1 MSTTAT
7 DTASP
12 KAGGVTER
20 EFRTVLSRCRD
31 LYARKL
37 HDYGTAWRIMRPP
50 SLTDQLYIKAARIR
64 SLQLKGKAMVPE
76 DETAEFVGI
85 VNYSIIALIQ
95 LRLGPASGEDLNV
108 DEALEAYDRE
118 AAGALAL
125 MIRKNH
131 DYDEAWRAMRV
142 SSLAD
147 LILMKV
153 FRTKQIEDLAGKTL
167 VSEGVGANYMD
178 MLNYAVFALIHLG
191 YASVGDESVGDRPQA
206 V

>member
-1 MSTTAT
+1 MCSTTTDKAPAT
-7 DTASP
+7 
-12 KAGGVTER
+12 AGEATER

-37 HDYGTAWRIMRPP
+37 HDYGTAWRIMRPS

-64 SLQLKGKAMVPE
+64 SLQMKGKALVPE
-76 DETAEFVGI
+76 DQGGEFVAI

-95 LRLGPASGEDLNV
+95 LRLGPASGEDLSV
-108 DEALEAYDRE
+108 EEALEAYDRE
-118 AAGALAL
+118 AAGALEL
-125 MIRKNH
+125 MVRKNH

-153 FRTKQIEDLAGKTL
+153 FRTKQIEDLGGATL

-191 YASVGDESVGDRPQA
+191 YAGLDGTVGQKA
-206 V
+206 

>member
-1 MSTTAT
+1 MCSTTTDKTPAT
-7 DTASP
+7 
-12 KAGGVTER
+12 AGEATER

-37 HDYGTAWRIMRPP
+37 HDYGTAWRIMRPS

-64 SLQLKGKAMVPE
+64 SLQMKGKALVPE
-76 DETAEFVGI
+76 DETGEFVAI

-95 LRLGPASGEDLNV
+95 LRLGPASGEDLSV
-108 DEALEAYDRE
+108 GEALEAYDRE
-118 AAGALAL
+118 AAGALEL
-125 MIRKNH
+125 MVRKNH

-153 FRTKQIEDLAGKTL
+153 FRTKQIEDLGGATL

-191 YASVGDESVGDRPQA
+191 YADPEGAAAENA
-206 V
+206 